1 MDKNH
6 KKKHERQAN
15 DETKQQRDEDFNV
28 LNPVM
33 RSKMPMRCL
42 LNKYFI

>member
-6 KKKHERQAN
+6 KKKHESKER
-15 DETKQQRDEDFNV
+15 DEVKQNRDEDYNV

-33 RSKMPMRCL
+33 GSKMPMRCL

>member
-1 MDKNH
+1 MDKKH
-6 KKKHERQAN
+6 KKKHETQAN
-15 DETKQQRDEDFNV
+15 EEAKQNRDDDYNV

-33 RSKMPMRCL
+33 GSKMPMRCL